1 MDKKT
6 VVVEDL
12 GRAGPYVH
20 ATIVDRMVFVSGQ
33 LGLSKETLGN
43 FSLQFEKAIS
53 NIKKILEQAGSSI
66 EKVLRVVVYL
76 SSSDYFKEMN
86 ELFEKYFGKNPVS
99 RTTVV
104 CSFPNKD
111 ALVELEVTSF
121 I

>member
-20 ATIVDRMVFVSGQ
+20 ATLFDRLVFLSGQ
-33 LGLSKETLGN
+33 LGVSKETLGN
-43 FSLQFEKAIS
+43 FTLQFEKAIS
-53 NIKKILEQAGSSI
+53 NVKKILEHSGSSM
-66 EKVLRVVVYL
+66 EKVVRVVVYL
-76 SSSDYFKEMN
+76 SSADNFKEMN
-86 ELFEKYFGKNPVS
+86 DLFEKYFGKNPVS

-111 ALVELEVTSF
+111 ALVELEVTAF